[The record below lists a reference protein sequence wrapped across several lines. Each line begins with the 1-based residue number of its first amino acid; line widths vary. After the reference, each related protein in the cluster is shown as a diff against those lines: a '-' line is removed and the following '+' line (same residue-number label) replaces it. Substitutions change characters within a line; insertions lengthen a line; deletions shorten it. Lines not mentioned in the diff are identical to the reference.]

1 MAGKV
6 VDRRPVVRKKL
17 LPGQGVGPIAKP
29 LQKCNDEPR
38 AGGHLAERDH
48 YDDLD
53 RGSHMDDEQDRKPTA
68 FSFPPQAFDPRK
80 EYSVVERRLPHWSQA
95 GAIAFITWRTWDS
108 MPAKGIDTWLA
119 GRDEILKR
127 LGAPVV
133 ISLREMKGIL
143 RSKMSTTKRHCR
155 TCRDTCAGRQAGG
168 GLTGPTA
175 AASAR
180 NSARKV
186 CESRP
191 SPCIFWPQTLDSGVY
206 TDVHYRPPRE
216 ESMGAQPRLGCYRTQ
231 AGLRR

>member
-68 FSFPPQAFDPRK
+68 FSFPPQTFDPRK

-133 ISLREMKGIL
+133 ISLREMKGHL
-143 RSKMSTTKRHCR
+143 AEQDEYYEAALQNLPRHLAR
-155 TCRDTCAGRQAGG
+155 AVKQAVG
-168 GLTGPTA
+168 
-175 AASAR
+175 
-180 NSARKV
+180 
-186 CESRP
+186 SRVP
-191 SPCIFWPQTLDSGVY
+191 R
-206 TDVHYRPPRE
+206 RPRPHVT
-216 ESMGAQPRLGCYRTQ
+216 RLGKFAKLARHP
-231 AGLRR
+231 AFFGHRP